1 MKTLYRSFAGG
12 EIAPELYGRIDLTK
26 RQTALQK
33 ALNALTLPHG
43 PAARRP
49 GFAYVNRCAVGD
61 ASWLIPFAY
70 STSQS
75 LVLEFSSYALRFH
88 NADGA
93 LLESTKN
100 IVAATNASPGVFTV
114 LGAGHGWLSG
124 DKVFIPSSIGGWSDF
139 AGQFF
144 QIRDVPSVTTFSL
157 STLDGDAVSTASL
170 PAFSGSGP
178 IQRVYTLTSPIS
190 GDRLPFLRF
199 IQNADVLTLFDPSGP
214 TYELRRLGA
223 TNWTFTQLD
232 FTPTLAAPTGVTAT
246 ATKPTATNVTAQ
258 HYVVTAVASDGVTES
273 LQSSDATDT
282 NNLTIAG
289 NFNTIAW
296 SAVTGAARY
305 FVYKLRGGA
314 YGYVGQ
320 TTGLSLVDENIL
332 PDTLTTPPSDTLDL
346 NTGATN
352 YPTCGAYYEQRRW
365 FANTAEKPQTVFATR
380 NGTESNLTSSI
391 PSRADDGLEFRIAAQ
406 QQNAIQHLVPLND
419 MIALTNGGCF
429 RIFADG
435 QPFITPT
442 SLSIK
447 PQGGRGA
454 GSNYVQPAITPN
466 SALYVQALGARVRE
480 VAYDPQGQ
488 GFYRTVDASLFAPHL
503 FDGYTITQLAFV
515 SNPEPVLYAVRSD
528 GVLLGCTYLPE
539 QSVLGW
545 HQHTTQNGRF
555 MSICVIPED
564 DLDVLYAVI
573 AREINGRSVEYIERM
588 TPRVVDRRRGRCS
601 SSTRASRTTAVPRSP
616 RSAVSRTSRA
626 RRCRSSPTARTPAT
640 RRSSTAR
647 SRSTT
652 AASKVTIGLG
662 YNSDIATL
670 PAYIEGRRRRAG
682 HDEERVQGLPARRLL
697 LGGEGGPDLRP
708 AHVLPRA
715 RGQRPVRL
723 AAGAAQRRAQ
733 LRDRPELEH
742 RRQQCACARTARCRS
757 RSCPRARDAVRWL
770 KLAVRTPTGDV
781 GRLVAGMRAADV
793 PSCHACGLMDRA
805 AVVRQSVSGAAF
817 CHAFVVD
824 GELAGIGGLGRWP
837 GGEGCPWFL
846 GTPVARRRARSL
858 MRTGRCLHCLA
869 CCGCTPYCSTS
880 CTQRTPWRWRGLD
893 T

>member
-346 NTGATN
+346 NTGTTN

-454 GSNYVQPAITPN
+454 GSNHVQPAITTN

-588 TPRVVDRRRGRCS
+588 TPRVVTDAEDLFFVDAGV
-601 SSTRASRTTAVPRSP
+601 TYDGGAPVTTISGLSHLEGETVQILADGADAGDQEVVDG
-616 RSAVSRTSRA
+616 AITL
-626 RRCRSSPTARTPAT
+626 
-640 RRSSTAR
+640 
-647 SRSTT
+647 TT

-662 YNSDIATL
+662 YNTDIATL
-670 PAYIEGRRRRAG
+670 PAYIEGAPASAQGTMKNVSNVYLRVASSSVVKAG
-682 HDEERVQGLPARRLL
+682 PTFDRLTSYPARAVSDLYGSPPALRS
-697 LGGEGGPDLRP
+697 GELNFAIGPSWNTDG
-708 AHVLPRA
+708 AVC
-715 RGQRPVRL
+715 VR
-723 AAGAAQRRAQ
+723 Q
-733 LRDRPELEH
+733 DRPLPL
-742 RRQQCACARTARCRS
+742 T
-757 RSCPRARDAVRWL
+757 
-770 KLAVRTPTGDV
+770 
-781 GRLVAGMRAADV
+781 LVA
-793 PSCHACGLMDRA
+793 
-805 AVVRQSVSGAAF
+805 
-817 CHAFVVD
+817 
-824 GELAGIGGLGRWP
+824 LALEMQFGG
-837 GGEGCPWFL
+837 
-846 GTPVARRRARSL
+846 
-858 MRTGRCLHCLA
+858 
-869 CCGCTPYCSTS
+869 
-880 CTQRTPWRWRGLD
+880 
-893 T
+893 

>member
-33 ALNALTLPHG
+33 AINALTLPHG

-61 ASWLIPFAY
+61 ASWVIPFAY

-214 TYELRRLGA
+214 TYELRRLGV

-314 YGYVGQ
+314 YGYIGQ

-555 MSICVIPED
+555 MSICVIPEN

-588 TPRVVDRRRGRCS
+588 TPRVVTDAEDLFFVDAGV
-601 SSTRASRTTAVPRSP
+601 TYDGGAPVTTISGLSHLEGETVQILADGADAGDQEVVDG
-616 RSAVSRTSRA
+616 AITL
-626 RRCRSSPTARTPAT
+626 
-640 RRSSTAR
+640 
-647 SRSTT
+647 TT

-662 YNSDIATL
+662 YNTDIATL
-670 PAYIEGRRRRAG
+670 PAYIEGAPASAQGTMKNVSNVYLRVASSSVVKAG
-682 HDEERVQGLPARRLL
+682 PTFDRLTSYPARAVSDLYGSPPALRS
-697 LGGEGGPDLRP
+697 GELNFAIGPSWNTDG
-708 AHVLPRA
+708 AVC
-715 RGQRPVRL
+715 VR
-723 AAGAAQRRAQ
+723 Q
-733 LRDRPELEH
+733 DRPLPL
-742 RRQQCACARTARCRS
+742 T
-757 RSCPRARDAVRWL
+757 
-770 KLAVRTPTGDV
+770 
-781 GRLVAGMRAADV
+781 LVA
-793 PSCHACGLMDRA
+793 
-805 AVVRQSVSGAAF
+805 
-817 CHAFVVD
+817 
-824 GELAGIGGLGRWP
+824 LALEMQFGG
-837 GGEGCPWFL
+837 
-846 GTPVARRRARSL
+846 
-858 MRTGRCLHCLA
+858 
-869 CCGCTPYCSTS
+869 
-880 CTQRTPWRWRGLD
+880 
-893 T
+893 